1 MARTGERRRP
11 HAYHHGD
18 LRRALV
24 HTTLRLI
31 AERGPTGFT
40 LREVARRAGVS
51 HNAPYRHFRNKEALL
66 AAVAEEG
73 FVALTQTTER
83 AAREATTP
91 QQRLVERGVAYV
103 TFALDRPS
111 HYRVMFGPAIRRGRH
126 PGLDGAAQR
135 AFDSLVR
142 EMASGQQVGAF
153 AGSDPR
159 ELARVSWALVHGVAD
174 LAIGH
179 QLALKNRKDLDA
191 LVTVATTILAK
202 GLERVNLSGTHPAG
216 ANSDQRSPQ
225 TQHFTR

>member
-1 MARTGERRRP
+1 MARASGRRP
-11 HAYHHGD
+11 RHAYHHGD
-18 LRRALV
+18 LRRALIQA
-24 HTTLRLI
+24 TLRLI
-31 AERGPTGFT
+31 RERGPTGFT

-73 FVALTQTTER
+73 FVALTQATER

-103 TFALDRPS
+103 TFALERPA

-126 PGLDGAAQR
+126 PGLDTVAQR

-142 EMASGQQVGAF
+142 EMAFGQQVGAF

-159 ELARVSWALVHGVAD
+159 ELARVAWALVHGVAD
-174 LAIGH
+174 LAIGQ
-179 QLALKNRKDLDA
+179 QLALKNGKDLDA
-191 LVTVATTILAK
+191 LITVATTILSR
-202 GLERVNLSGTHPAG
+202 GLERVNLSGTHPAQ
-216 ANSDQRSPQ
+216 ANSDERSQ
-225 TQHFTR
+225 